1 MTILWDTDP
10 RAMETYGLIL
20 GDRPVQVLESGH
32 LVSRTLAADK
42 GELLVVVGP
51 DIDTE
56 SACHLAAQVRLE
68 RPEVG
73 LVLLRRRPEVTVLAE
88 ALRSGIREVITAEDL
103 TALSAACGRSLEL
116 SLARTGAAAGGAVHA
131 GRVVTVFSAKGGV
144 GKTTIATNLGVYLAS
159 TGSRVLLVDLD
170 LSFGDVAVSLQ
181 LNPSR
186 TATDLIAMSGH
197 LDAQALAS
205 LMTTHESG
213 LDTLCAP
220 DTPAQAEHI
229 PAATIVELLRVART
243 LYDFVIV
250 DTPPKFTDHV
260 LVAFDV
266 TDTFILMA
274 TMDIAA
280 VKNLR
285 LVLDTLDQLGYPRQS
300 RVIVLNRSDLKVGL
314 KAVDIVRL
322 TQRAIAVSIPHSLDV
337 PASINRGVA
346 IVADEPGHRVSAALR
361 TLADE
366 FVRAD
371 RPSTAAGSAFSVP
384 QDLPRL
390 ETRRE
395 LRLQRQA
402 GTG

>member
-1 MTILWDTDP
+1 M
-10 RAMETYGLIL
+10 
-20 GDRPVQVLESGH
+20 
-32 LVSRTLAADK
+32 
-42 GELLVVVGP
+42 
-51 DIDTE
+51 
-56 SACHLAAQVRLE
+56 
-68 RPEVG
+68 
-73 LVLLRRRPEVTVLAE
+73 
-88 ALRSGIREVITAEDL
+88 
-103 TALSAACGRSLEL
+103 
-116 SLARTGAAAGGAVHA
+116 
-131 GRVVTVFSAKGGV
+131 

-181 LNPSR
+181 LSPSR

-197 LDAQALAS
+197 LDARGLAS
-205 LMTTHESG
+205 LVTSHESQ

-243 LYDFVIV
+243 VYDFVIV
-250 DTPPKFTDHV
+250 DTPPTFTDHV

-285 LVLDTLDQLGYPRQS
+285 LVLETMDQLGYPQQS
-300 RVIVLNRSDLKVGL
+300 RVIVLNRSDLKAGL

-322 TQRAIAVSIPHSLDV
+322 TQRPIAVSIPHSLDV

-366 FVRAD
+366 FVRPEGPGIAT
-371 RPSTAAGSAFSVP
+371 RPAGPLHQELPVP
-384 QDLPRL
+384 G
-390 ETRRE
+390 TRRE
-395 LRLQRQA
+395 LRLQRQ
-402 GTG
+402 GGNR